1 MVVFYTKYVWATPAK
16 EYTAHT
22 VATTLFMFFCTFG
35 VFDELWSD
43 PGSDLMAEVVQQL
56 SEWMGIRRVISLVD
70 RHESNGVEGT
80 NKQILRHL
88 RTLVHD
94 LRVPKKWSDPT
105 IHSLVLFAIIDGV
118 NSETGVRPLDAMFGS
133 VDCCACA

>member
-1 MVVFYTKYVWATPAK
+1 MRIR
-16 EYTAHT
+16 
-22 VATTLFMFFCTFG
+22 LLLRRFFCTFG
-35 VFDELWSD
+35 VYDELWSD

-105 IHSLVLFAIIDGV
+105 ILSLVLFAINDGV
-118 NSETGVRPLDAMFGS
+118 NPECGP
-133 VDCCACA
+133 

>member
-1 MVVFYTKYVWATPAK
+1 MVR
-16 EYTAHT
+16 
-22 VATTLFMFFCTFG
+22 
-35 VFDELWSD
+35 
-43 PGSDLMAEVVQQL
+43 PGSDLMAEIVQKL

-70 RHESNGVEGT
+70 RHESNGVEGI

-105 IHSLVLFAIIDGV
+105 ILSLVLFAINDGI
-118 NSETGVRPLDAMFGS
+118 NSETRVRPLDAIRHIPAKTSLKSKNGT
-133 VDCCACA
+133 DYK